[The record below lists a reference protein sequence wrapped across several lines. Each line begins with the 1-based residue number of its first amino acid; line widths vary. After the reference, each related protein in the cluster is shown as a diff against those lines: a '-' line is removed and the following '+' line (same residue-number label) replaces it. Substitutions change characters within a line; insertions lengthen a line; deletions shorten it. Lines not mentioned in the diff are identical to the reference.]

1 MILTS
6 SQAEQLREALVGAFT
21 PASLEMFLDD
31 KFGKKLHNLVNP
43 AAAPDF
49 PYLVYKLIDVANTE
63 GWVLKLAQE
72 AHQEHQHQALLATF
86 IESLPAGQLATSA
99 APAGHLVT
107 DAIPTH
113 LLSATC
119 LYGSTDMCFLNRDR
133 LRNALRALDTG
144 VARIATIDG
153 PEHSGKSYSYQLI
166 LYLADMSQRFQPVF
180 IDLTQASGP
189 NYGPDRLATR
199 IALQMGIDLPP
210 ERLLKKEAQG
220 AIWAT
225 ELSEYLIGRT
235 HAASKQW
242 WVVLDGILQGSLPPD
257 TGHFIHALAQGA
269 LQAPKLRVVL
279 LSYKQEMLPSNV
291 QFRAVGET
299 IPPVQDL
306 DLHEF
311 FERLLD
317 SHGTEPKASMIDFAV
332 NWIAERVAPPYHGE
346 SLAQLPA
353 LVGAACQ
360 ILNLHEFFE
369 KLLDS
374 HGREPEDGVIGFAV
388 NWVAERVAPPPYHAE
403 SLAQLPALVQE
414 ASDILL
420 SV

>member
-6 SQAEQLREALVGAFT
+6 SQAKQLREALVGAFT

-72 AHQEHQHQALLATF
+72 AHEEHQHQALLTAF
-86 IESLPAGQLATSA
+86 VESLPADQ
-99 APAGHLVT
+99 
-107 DAIPTH
+107 
-113 LLSATC
+113 SATATAPPDPFSVTR
-119 LYGSTDMCFLNRDR
+119 LYGLTDMCFLNRHG

-144 VARIATIDG
+144 VARIAAVHG
-153 PEHSGKSYSYQLI
+153 SENSGKTYSYQLI
-166 LYLADMSQRFQPVF
+166 LYLAEKTGNFQPVF

-189 NYGPDRLATR
+189 DYGPDRLAVR

-210 ERLLKKEAQG
+210 EQLLKKEAQG
-220 AIWAT
+220 PIWAT
-225 ELSEYLIGRT
+225 ELSDYLIGKT

-257 TGHFIHALAQGA
+257 TAHFVHALAQGA

-279 LSYKQEMLPSNV
+279 LSYRRELLPPHV

-299 IPPVQDL
+299 ISPLQDF

-311 FERLLD
+311 FERLLE
-317 SHGTEPKASMIDFAV
+317 SHGREPEDGVIDFAV
-332 NWIAERVAPPYHGE
+332 NWVAERVAPPYHGE
-346 SLAQLPA
+346 SLSQLPA
-353 LVGAACQ
+353 LV
-360 ILNLHEFFE
+360 
-369 KLLDS
+369 K
-374 HGREPEDGVIGFAV
+374 
-388 NWVAERVAPPPYHAE
+388 
-403 SLAQLPALVQE
+403 E
-414 ASDILL
+414 ASEILL